1 MTPISY
7 ISMIGFFVLVAWRL
21 VLPALRW
28 RHLPGVGATPWERR
42 GNAQRY
48 GHPVRALV
56 DLSANEGN
64 RFDNGSDGAG
74 SVSRKDRAEAYLRRV
89 VALTGATQTAGV
101 YVLDVGKIRFEV
113 RHRFVSRFEDS
124 ADPKSRCQ
132 ETCFYPV
139 HKEMPRA
146 EEIATALLQLASN
159 PDLFDK
165 WAAQNGQAFKAD
177 GHVFAHT
184 L

>member
-1 MTPISY
+1 VI
-7 ISMIGFFVLVAWRL
+7 
-21 VLPALRW
+21 
-28 RHLPGVGATPWERR
+28 
-42 GNAQRY
+42 
-48 GHPVRALV
+48 
-56 DLSANEGN
+56 
-64 RFDNGSDGAG
+64 
-74 SVSRKDRAEAYLRRV
+74 
-89 VALTGATQTAGV
+89 
-101 YVLDVGKIRFEV
+101 DVGKIRFQV
-113 RHRFVSRFEDS
+113 RHRYVNRFDF
-124 ADPKSRCQ
+124 ADPNTRRQ

-146 EEIATALLQLASN
+146 EEIATALLQLANN